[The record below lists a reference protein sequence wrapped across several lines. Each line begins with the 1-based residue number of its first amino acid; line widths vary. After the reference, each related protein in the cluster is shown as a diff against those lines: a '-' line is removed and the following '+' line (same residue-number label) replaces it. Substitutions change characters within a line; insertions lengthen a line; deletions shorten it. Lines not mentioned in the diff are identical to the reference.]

1 MRVNIKCDRTFEDL
15 TTHLDLL
22 QDKACHVIGVV
33 DNTDRNHVHVYVF
46 ILKN

>member
-1 MRVNIKCDRTFEDL
+1 MRVNIKRDRTLQDL
-15 TTHLDLL
+15 TTHSDLM

-33 DNTDRNHVHVYVF
+33 DNTDRNHVHAYVF